1 MTCRQK
7 EFARHYLKGL
17 PAAAAARAAGY
28 AACTAEKNAAEILRA
43 PAVQAYLQR
52 HRQAKT
58 VISYQDLTLL
68 RERVMHIIHT
78 GTPNEALQAGF
89 QLLQLVRIQEKMGPQ
104 EMEAPIAAP
113 ISPAQTDSQPP
124 EDQNTDPPPPI
135 PETDT
140 LPTGEPAFDIQ
151 FTRRSATSKRS
162 KDPTSITFIPH
173 TGHSRPNPIPPP
185 ATHAQPSPLGKIP

>member
-1 MTCRQK
+1 MTSRQK

-89 QLLQLVRIQEKMGPQ
+89 QLLQLVRIQEKMDPQ
-104 EMEAPIAAP
+104 EMETPLAAP
-113 ISPAQTDSQPP
+113 ISPAQTDPQPS
-124 EDQNTDPPPPI
+124 EDQNTYPPPPI
-135 PETDT
+135 PETDI

-151 FTRRSATSKRS
+151 FARRVASPKRS
-162 KDPTSITFIPH
+162 QTPTSVNFIPL
-173 TGHSRPNPIPPP
+173 TGHPKPPPIPPP
-185 ATHAQPSPLGKIP
+185 ATTQASDPGRIP